1 MVNNIIFHFRNEPIV
16 PDTPATKPLKSEL
29 QVLRLSDASKNDIME
44 TLRFIHGQTFQLG
57 QKSHYKDMGTHL
69 KKGYWEERGNLVV
82 QSVTDFSNI
91 EKSGC
96 ESMDRFKM
104 LSILKLESYGFDKT
118 HCLEALDHCK
128 GDSDD
133 ALELL
138 YKRYF
143 SVRLHTDEIRPD
155 ISENEIKEMRS
166 DELAAL
172 QSIYDNDVIEEKEA
186 EKVWLLKFKIDHL
199 LIYSESAQKKRAQI
213 EKENRKKQAYGTG
226 VSKAIAKCRNFV
238 ATGKCKYGT
247 RCKFAHDIQP
257 ERGFID
263 PNLDTNWFYLEFR
276 FPKDCLY
283 PYEAPII
290 SLKTV
295 CPDIEKNVC
304 LRITRRCLEEAK
316 ILATDGMPSVYIV
329 ADLLQ
334 NEEEITSFL
343 KNDRYVF
350 PDPKKSI
357 FFEPD
362 EELNHKNGVMEK
374 QPTHYTKGSTGRGE
388 RSNLN
393 SEQMLKDDLNYS
405 RKYLDRQSGLNQKN
419 MMKCR
424 QNLPAW
430 SMTNDILNAL
440 ERSQVVVISG
450 ETGCGKST
458 QVPQFILDN
467 YLMRLVEFQKS
478 NKTGDI
484 SALKHVNIICTQ
496 PRRLSAIGVAERVSD
511 ERCEKIGSSVGYQ
524 IRLENK
530 ISNATR
536 LTFCTTGILL
546 RRLQSDPLLNQVTH
560 VVIDEVH
567 ERSEE
572 SDFLLLIL
580 KELLAKRKDL
590 RVILMS
596 ATLNA
601 SLFSNYFNNAPVLE
615 IPGRTFPVEQI
626 FLEDILERTGF
637 VLEPD
642 SMYCRRLNKG
652 EQQQLA
658 NELEYSDV
666 LAANAAPPKS
676 LRDEN
681 LSITDIY
688 GRYRD
693 YPRSVCKTLFLMDP
707 LKINPELIEAVMR
720 YIIDVNESGWPNE
733 GSILIFLPGLAEIQ
747 AVHDALS
754 ESSEFSP
761 RTGKYLL
768 VPLHSTLTNEEQAL
782 VFKKAP
788 PGKRK
793 IVMSTNIAETSVTID
808 DCVFVIDCGQMKE
821 KRFDANRNMESL
833 ELVWVSRANAMQRKG
848 RAGRVMPGIC
858 IHLYTS
864 HRFSHHFIAQPVPE
878 IQRVPLEQLLLSIK
892 TLPNFANRGIH
903 EVISEFVINFNQ
915 SFISNAN
922 LASIFSDNIM
932 EPPSEES
939 ILSAIKRLEDVG
951 AFDNERNLTALGY
964 VLATLPVDVRIG
976 KLMVFGAIFQVFL
989 IIAISKISK

>member
-1 MVNNIIFHFRNEPIV
+1 MK
-16 PDTPATKPLKSEL
+16 TSLKSEL
-29 QVLRLSDASKNDIME
+29 QVLRLSEAGKNDIME

-57 QKSHYKDMGTHL
+57 QISNYKEMGTHF
-69 KKGYWEERGNLVV
+69 KKGYWEERGTLVV

-91 EKSGC
+91 ERSGC
-96 ESMDRFKM
+96 ENVDRFRM
-104 LSILKLESYGFDKT
+104 LSILKLESYGFDKA
-118 HCLEALDHCK
+118 HCIEALDHCK
-128 GDSDD
+128 GETDD

-143 SVRLHTDEIRPD
+143 PD
-155 ISENEIKEMRS
+155 TFQSKSTENSLEHNENEIVEMRS

-172 QSIYDNDVIEEKEA
+172 QSIYDGDVIEEKEQN
-186 EKVWLLKFKIDHL
+186 KVWLLKFKIDHL
-199 LIYSESAQKKRAQI
+199 LIYSESAQKKQAQNQLEI
-213 EKENRKKQAYGTG
+213 KKKQMYGKG
-226 VSKAIAKCRNFV
+226 GSKEIAKCRNFV
-238 ATGKCKYGT
+238 TTGKCKYGV
-247 RCKFAHDIQP
+247 RCKFSHDIEP
-257 ERGFID
+257 DRGTID

-276 FPKDCLY
+276 FPKDNSY
-283 PYEAPII
+283 PFQAPIV
-290 SLKTV
+290 SLKTT
-295 CPDIEKNVC
+295 CPDIEKMLC

-316 ILATDGMPSVYIV
+316 ALAADGMPSVYMI

-334 NEEEITSFL
+334 NEEEISSFL
-343 KNDRYVF
+343 RNDRYVF
-350 PDPKKSI
+350 PDPKNSL
-357 FFEPD
+357 FYEPD
-362 EELNHKNGVMEK
+362 EEINQNNIEIRKL
-374 QPTHYTKGSTGRGE
+374 PTHHKKGSTGRTD
-388 RSNLN
+388 RLNLT
-393 SEQMLKDDLNYS
+393 SEQMLKDDLNFS
-405 RKYLDRQSGLNQKN
+405 RKYLDKKSSVNYRN
-419 MMKCR
+419 MIKTR

-440 ERSQVVVISG
+440 ESAQVIVISG

-458 QVPQFILDN
+458 QVPQFILDS
-467 YLMRLVEFQKS
+467 YLKRLAEYQNV
-478 NKTGDI
+478 NKTSDFSG
-484 SALKHVNIICTQ
+484 LNHVNIICTQ
-496 PRRLSAIGVAERVSD
+496 PRRLSAIGVAERVAD
-511 ERCEKIGSSVGYQ
+511 ERCEKIGKTVGYQ

-530 ISNATR
+530 ISDATR

-546 RRLQSDPLLNQVTH
+546 RRLQSDPLLEQVTH

-580 KELLAKRKDL
+580 KELLVKRKDL

-615 IPGRTFPVEQI
+615 IPGRTFPVEQV
-626 FLEDILERTGF
+626 FLEDILERSGF

-642 SMYCRRLNKG
+642 SQSCRRLNKT

-658 NELEYSDV
+658 NELEYADV
-666 LAANAAPPKS
+666 LAANAAPPRS
-676 LRDEN
+676 VRDEQ
-681 LSITDIY
+681 LTITDVY

-693 YPRSVCKTLFLMDP
+693 YSRAVCKTLFLMDP
-707 LKINPELIEAVMR
+707 LKINTELIEAVLR
-720 YIIDVNESGWPNE
+720 YIVDVDENGWPNE

-747 AVHDALS
+747 AVHDALC

-761 RTGKYLL
+761 RTNKYVL
-768 VPLHSTLTNEEQAL
+768 VPLHSTLTNEEQSL

-821 KRFDANRNMESL
+821 KHFDANRNMESL

-864 HRFSHHFIAQPVPE
+864 HRFNHHFIAQPVPE

-892 TLPNFANRGIH
+892 TLPNFCRREVS
-903 EVISEFVINFNQ
+903 EVI
-915 SFISNAN
+915 
-922 LASIFSDNIM
+922 
-932 EPPSEES
+932 
-939 ILSAIKRLEDVG
+939 
-951 AFDNERNLTALGY
+951 
-964 VLATLPVDVRIG
+964 G
-976 KLMVFGAIFQVFL
+976 K
-989 IIAISKISK
+989 